1 MIKLIGIKRALIL
14 AVLLA
19 ANVAIAGIFF
29 LAILPMNGKA
39 NSDLAKVEGEIKT
52 LQKKINDVK
61 GEIADFNRNL
71 PRYEQL
77 KAAGFFSAQDRFQM
91 ERDLN
96 AIQEKSRVD
105 GFGYTVSEVQT
116 LENAEAKKSKSRV
129 IKSQINISNPY
140 AITDVEF
147 YRLLNTMMRDFPAHV
162 RLQSFSVARK
172 EELDNETLAKIRTQE
187 LRSLLSASAVFEW
200 MTIVPDDTVDEK
212 KSGWG
217 GRR

>member
-29 LAILPMNGKA
+29 LAILPMNVKA
-39 NSDLAKVEGEIKT
+39 GADLKKVEGEIT
-52 LQKKINDVK
+52 ALQKKINDVK
-61 GEIADFNRNL
+61 NEVADFNRNL

-77 KAAGFFSAQDRFQM
+77 QSAGFFSAQDRFQL

-96 AIQEKSRVD
+96 AVQTKSGVQ
-105 GFGYTVSEVQT
+105 GFNYTVSEVQT
-116 LENAEAKKSKSRV
+116 LDNAEAKKSKSRV
-129 IKSQINISNPY
+129 IKSQINVENPFTM
-140 AITDVEF
+140 TDIEF
-147 YRLLNTMMRDFPAHV
+147 YKLVMTMMRDFPSHV
-162 RLQSFSVARK
+162 RLQSFNIARK
-172 EELDNETLAKIRTQE
+172 EELDNETLSKIRTQE
-187 LRSLLSASAVFEW
+187 LRSLISAAAVFEW
-200 MTIVPDDTVDEK
+200 MTIVPDDTPAEQ

>member
-1 MIKLIGIKRALIL
+1 MIKLIGIKRVLIL

-29 LAILPMNGKA
+29 LAILPMNSKA
-39 NSDLAKVEGEIKT
+39 KTDLLKVEGEIT
-52 LQKKINDVK
+52 SLQKKINDVK
-61 GEIADFNRNL
+61 IEIADFNRNL

-77 KAAGFFSAQDRFQM
+77 KAAGFFSAQDRFQL

-96 AIQEKSRVD
+96 IIQEKSGLQ

-116 LENAEAKKSKSRV
+116 LDNAAAKKSKSRV
-129 IKSQINISNPY
+129 IKSQINIENPF
-140 AITDVEF
+140 ALTDVEF
-147 YRLLNTMMRDFPAHV
+147 YRLLTTMLRDFPSHV
-162 RLQSFSVARK
+162 RLQSFNVARK
-172 EELDNETLAKIRTQE
+172 EELDNDTLAKVRTQE
-187 LRSLLSASAVFEW
+187 LRSLLSASAIFEW
-200 MTIVPDDTVDEK
+200 MTVVPEEAPSEQ